1 MFQKMSTEKKVL
13 ATLAVGAG
21 GFLLYYLT
29 SGAGS
34 EKNAALIPD
43 SIEKHL
49 DDIVDALNAKLGKNW
64 AKWGIPVLEVA
75 LSKTLPVPVTALISV
90 VHHAE
95 QIGLQRKLSG
105 AQKRKLA
112 VQMTRAE
119 KQAA

>member
-13 ATLAVGAG
+13 TTLAIGAG

-49 DDIVDALNAKLGKNW
+49 DDAVDALNAKLGKNW
-64 AKWGIPVLEVA
+64 GKWGLPVLEVA
-75 LSKTLPVPVTALISV
+75 LSKTLPFPVTALISAI
-90 VHHAE
+90 HQAE
-95 QIGLQRKLSG
+95 QIGSRRNLSG
-105 AQKRKLA
+105 SQKRTLA
-112 VQMTRAE
+112 VELAKAE
-119 KQAA
+119 AQA